1 MTVMH
6 LGSVTDAPRGTSL
19 HGIRPEGLDA
29 PRPPSLEGGV
39 GGAQGTPEIS
49 FGDLLAGAVKS
60 AAEASQVADTKSDA
74 VARGVLDDLHGTM
87 ISAKEAE
94 ISMKLVGSVRNKL
107 LDAFHEMWRTS
118 V

>member
-1 MTVMH
+1 MSVMH
-6 LGSVTDAPRGTSL
+6 LGSVTDAPRGSSL
-19 HGIRPEGLDA
+19 PRAEGVTA
-29 PRPPSLEGGV
+29 PRPPALET
-39 GGAQGTPEIS
+39 GTLTPAPIEVN

-60 AAEASQVADTKSDA
+60 AAEAGHTADQKADA

-107 LDAFHEMWRTS
+107 LDAFHEIWRTS

>member
-1 MTVMH
+1 MSVMH
-6 LGSVTDAPRGTSL
+6 LGSVTDAPRGAGL
-19 HGIRPEGLDA
+19 PRAEGVTP
-29 PRPPSLEGGV
+29 PRPPALESGIGR
-39 GGAQGTPEIS
+39 APATAEIN

-60 AAEASQVADTKSDA
+60 AAEAGQTADQKADA

-107 LDAFHEMWRTS
+107 LDAFHEIWRTS